1 MTFILWIRVT
11 LVIKVFRLIVC
22 DSEKF
27 GRSWVRRF
35 EVHIQRI
42 RTYCRCIWLN
52 LFTVSIAWGTLGVKN
67 LKLKIDKNTL
77 QHSYSIS
84 HNFLLQVRNKT
95 GVKSLIYDHERLQN
109 DQYENSCVAMV
120 PWSGQAK
127 SSLKCTIGVKKI
139 CEDWKIPIIKRISK
153 EIILSKTI

>member
-84 HNFLLQVRNKT
+84 HNFLFTGEKQDGGQIIDLWSRKATKWPVRKFLRCH
-95 GVKSLIYDHERLQN
+95 GSLIWASEELFKMYHR
-109 DQYENSCVAMV
+109 
-120 PWSGQAK
+120 
-127 SSLKCTIGVKKI
+127 
-139 CEDWKIPIIKRISK
+139 SK
-153 EIILSKTI
+153 ENLRRLKNPYNKKNFQRDNFK